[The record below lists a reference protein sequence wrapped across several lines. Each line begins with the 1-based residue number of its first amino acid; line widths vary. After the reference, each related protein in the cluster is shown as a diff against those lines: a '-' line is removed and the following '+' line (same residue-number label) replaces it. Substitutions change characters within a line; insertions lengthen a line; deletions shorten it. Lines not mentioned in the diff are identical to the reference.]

1 MSCES
6 ASPFVCGL
14 VSARYVSQY
23 DAEEKKK
30 GCLQLKL
37 PAVVSFFGV
46 FFLSAFPA
54 NDNPLLWSFVWMNLM
69 VCVVV
74 RRCAPVPVSAYS
86 TKSHT

>member
-23 DAEEKKK
+23 DAEEEKK
-30 GCLQLKL
+30 GLLAIKTTSRGQ
-37 PAVVSFFGV
+37 F
-46 FFLSAFPA
+46 FFLSALPA